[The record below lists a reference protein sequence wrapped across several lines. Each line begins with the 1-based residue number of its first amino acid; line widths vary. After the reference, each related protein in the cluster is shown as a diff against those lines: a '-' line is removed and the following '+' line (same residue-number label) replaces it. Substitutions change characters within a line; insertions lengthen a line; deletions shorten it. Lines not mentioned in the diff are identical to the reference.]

1 MELISTNSGLVFNSK
16 SCTLPF
22 IRNETSQK
30 LNLNYVCASL
40 DVTMAK
46 DKEYDHPHYDDMVV
60 ETIRSQHKGKRGLT
74 EKQILKHILKN
85 YDVDKERAPS
95 EVKHSIK
102 RMTKSGKIVH
112 YQFKYKM
119 PTHPDRKE

>member
-16 SCTLPF
+16 SYTLPF

>member
-1 MELISTNSGLVFNSK
+1 
-16 SCTLPF
+16 
-22 IRNETSQK
+22 
-30 LNLNYVCASL
+30 
-40 DVTMAK
+40 MAK

-119 PTHPDRKE
+119 PTHPDRKEWKNWFEIDLKRTRYGFETPSFLRIMRKCNWPSIKAYLL

>member
-1 MELISTNSGLVFNSK
+1 MPQQEA
-16 SCTLPF
+16 
-22 IRNETSQK
+22 TSSM
-30 LNLNYVCASL
+30 LGTFLLFRMLYIH
-40 DVTMAK
+40 TFTAK
-46 DKEYDHPHYDDMVV
+46 DQEYDHPHYDDMVV

-74 EKQILKHILKN
+74 EKQILKHIMKT
-85 YDVDKERAPS
+85 YDVDKARAPA

-102 RMTKSGKIVH
+102 RLTKSGTIVH

>member
-1 MELISTNSGLVFNSK
+1 
-16 SCTLPF
+16 
-22 IRNETSQK
+22 
-30 LNLNYVCASL
+30 
-40 DVTMAK
+40 MAK
-46 DKEYDHPHYDDMVV
+46 DQEYDHPHYDDMVV

-74 EKQILKHILKN
+74 EKQILKHTMKT
-85 YDVDKERAPS
+85 YDVDKARAPA

-102 RMTKSGKIVH
+102 RLAKSGTIVH

>member
-1 MELISTNSGLVFNSK
+1 MLTLIY
-16 SCTLPF
+16 
-22 IRNETSQK
+22 IR
-30 LNLNYVCASL
+30 ASI
-40 DVTMAK
+40 DVIMAK

>member
-1 MELISTNSGLVFNSK
+1 MS
-16 SCTLPF
+16 
-22 IRNETSQK
+22 
-30 LNLNYVCASL
+30 
-40 DVTMAK
+40 K
-46 DKEYDHPHYDDMVV
+46 DKEYDHPHYDEMVV

-74 EKQILKHILKN
+74 EKQILKHILKT

-102 RMTKSGKIVH
+102 RMTKSGRIVH

>member
-16 SCTLPF
+16 SCTLSF